1 MAQRYYY
8 RCRWIDGRPRRV
20 YLGAGA
26 AGEAA
31 ALAHDLR
38 RLEREKQRRAWQEAE
53 AARAAAFAPLLELC
67 RLTDVTTRAALLAAG
82 FHQHHRQ
89 WRRTM
94 NQPQHPSAKCTPA
107 GPPAAPPR
115 TRQEVLEDL
124 AGRAQRG
131 DESALP
137 ELRTFL
143 DADPGLWREYGDLSR
158 QAERSL
164 INLAAGDNLLFRE
177 SLMRKAED
185 MRRELAGPSPTPLER
200 LAVARVVACW
210 LQTAYFDAQQA
221 QARALGPT
229 QARVLVQLHESAN
242 HRYLAAIKTLAM
254 LRKLLPARPARP
266 TVPDAAR
273 FTGGHNDAE
282 TLVKGVALLN

>member
-1 MAQRYYY
+1 MSPAIPAKQCHHATVVIGSYS
-8 RCRWIDGRPRRV
+8 V
-20 YLGAGA
+20 
-26 AGEAA
+26 
-31 ALAHDLR
+31 LR
-38 RLEREKQRRAWQEAE
+38 
-53 AARAAAFAPLLELC
+53 APL
-67 RLTDVTTRAALLAAG
+67 
-82 FHQHHRQ
+82 
-89 WRRTM
+89 
-94 NQPQHPSAKCTPA
+94 PPA
-107 GPPAAPPR
+107 GQGP
-115 TRQEVLEDL
+115 
-124 AGRAQRG
+124 
-131 DESALP
+131 
-137 ELRTFL
+137 
-143 DADPGLWREYGDLSR
+143 
-158 QAERSL
+158 
-164 INLAAGDNLLFRE
+164 
-177 SLMRKAED
+177 
-185 MRRELAGPSPTPLER
+185 ELAGPCPTPLER